1 MRVWQCTIDGCG
13 KDALAG
19 RVCKEHFVAAVSES
33 RKSTALHLGCGS
45 ISTGGYVFV
54 RAPDVEGATAS
65 GTMQEH
71 RLIMSLLLG
80 RPLRSDENVHHK
92 NGDRGDNRPSN
103 LELWVKPQ
111 PAGQRVE
118 DVIAWAKDILKRYR
132 NFDKSPTIEREPA
145 QLTLLVGGKS
155 VVSP

>member
-1 MRVWQCTIDGCG
+1 
-13 KDALAG
+13 
-19 RVCKEHFVAAVSES
+19 
-33 RKSTALHLGCGS
+33 
-45 ISTGGYVFV
+45 
-54 RAPDVEGATAS
+54 
-65 GTMQEH
+65 
-71 RLIMSLLLG
+71 MSLMLG

-132 NFDKSPTIEREPA
+132 KFDTSTAKDSP
-145 QLTLLVGGKS
+145 QLELIIGGKA
-155 VVSP
+155 VAGTE

>member
-1 MRVWQCTIDGCG
+1 
-13 KDALAG
+13 
-19 RVCKEHFVAAVSES
+19 
-33 RKSTALHLGCGS
+33 
-45 ISTGGYVFV
+45 
-54 RAPDVEGATAS
+54 
-65 GTMQEH
+65 MQEH